1 MNEEPI
7 STAGPARRGRKPENA
22 QQRIERL
29 ERALVAAKQAAK
41 DAEYRRF
48 AIVGEALLAEAEE
61 DEALRKQ
68 VAEVLRKRV
77 TRPAARA
84 DIATLLV

>member
-1 MNEEPI
+1 MSEDTN
-7 STAGPARRGRKPENA
+7 STAEPAKRGRKSETA

-48 AIVGEALLAEAEE
+48 AIVGEALLEEAEQ
-61 DEALRKQ
+61 DETLRKQ
-68 VAEVLRKRV
+68 VVDVLRKRV
-77 TRPAARA
+77 TRAAARA